1 MLDVALLL
9 GPVEFRSLEIPSQIN
24 FGGAQR
30 LAVHQL
36 LGGQRVIDAL
46 GRNDGEILFNGTF
59 SGTDASLRA
68 RLVDEL
74 RSAGNPLPLVWD
86 VFFFTVLIAQFEAEY
101 QNPGWVPYRIR
112 CTVLRDE
119 ASAAANAVLSL
130 AASALADATAAT
142 GLAGAAGLDLTSALT
157 AVTAPGATVRG
168 TAAYVS
174 AQSATGTATASLRQ
188 GIASSGAALD
198 QPPVVGAQTADQGIF
213 NLTTAVGAA
222 QQVASLTAAYGYLGR
237 VSTNLANAST

>member
-9 GPVEFRSLEIPSQIN
+9 GPVEFRSLEIPPQIN

-46 GRNDGEILFNGTF
+46 GRSDGEIVFNGIF
-59 SGTDASLRA
+59 SGTNASLRA

-74 RSAGNPLPLVWD
+74 RSAGDPLPLVWD

-119 ASAAANAVLSL
+119 ASAIIGAALSL
-130 AASALADATAAT
+130 AASALADITAAS
-142 GLAGAAGLDLTSALT
+142 GLAGAAGVDLSAAVA

-174 AQSATGTATASLRQ
+174 AQNATAAAGVSLQQ
-188 GIASSGAALD
+188 GISASGATLD
-198 QPPVVGAQTADQGIF
+198 QPPAAGVLTADQGTAY
-213 NLTTAVGAA
+213 LTTAVGAA
-222 QQVASLTAAYGYLGR
+222 QQLASLTGAVGYLGR
-237 VSTNLANAST
+237 VSTNLVNAST

>member
-46 GRNDGEILFNGTF
+46 GRNDGEIAFAGTF

-74 RSAGNPLPLVWD
+74 RTAGNPLTLVWD

-119 ASAAANAVLSL
+119 ASAAVNAVLSL
-130 AASALADATAAT
+130 AASALADMTAAT
-142 GLAGAAGLDLTSALT
+142 GLAGAAGLDLSSALA

-174 AQSATGTATASLRQ
+174 AQAATESANASLQ
-188 GIASSGAALD
+188 QELSASGALLD
-198 QPPVVGAQTADQGIF
+198 QPPVASVPTADQGIAT
-213 NLTTAVGAA
+213 LTTAVGAA
-222 QQVASLTAAYGYLGR
+222 QQLAALTASYGYLGR
-237 VSTNLANAST
+237 VSSNLANAST